1 MCNGPV
7 EFPSLETEVA
17 FLRGLVAVHRMSDDI
32 LEDCLQRGLSL
43 DAGLDV
49 FLTQCARMVHA
60 PAGFVSLRGTR
71 GPVLTRVL
79 GELGA
84 DVFEAANWRGPHR
97 LKNGRMLFCTRLKLG
112 KLELGG
118 LGLAVDGAFADG
130 GGLVMKLV
138 EAIGEQLDT
147 AVLAFLALTD
157 GQGPLE
163 RLDELSLD
171 DTPVP
176 RGRIGKY
183 EVLTPLGTGGM
194 AQVLVARARGP
205 EGLGRL
211 VALKR
216 ILPHLTADP
225 AIVQQF
231 LDEARI
237 GLRLSHPN
245 LVHVYDFGE
254 AQGAYF
260 IAMELVRGVDLDR
273 LLRAHKGALT
283 PEQAAAVVA
292 QALHG
297 LHAAHLLKGEDGKP
311 MHLVHRD
318 LSPHNLMVGFDGQV
332 KVLDFGVA
340 KVRAQRT
347 MTLPGIV
354 KGKPLY
360 MSPEQA
366 RGQRL
371 DARSD
376 LFAMGLILYE
386 ALTGRRAFD
395 RGDELVS
402 MQAICDE
409 RLTRP
414 DTISRPL
421 WEVLEVALAKS
432 PAARFASAQEMAER
446 LLDVVTP
453 AKDMELARLMARHF
467 PDRLR
472 ELNRLDRTEAGGQP
486 LMVAAT
492 SGVMPPQEDIDTE
505 PRPAPQKK
513 AAR

>member
-1 MCNGPV
+1 
-7 EFPSLETEVA
+7 
-17 FLRGLVAVHRMSDDI
+17 MSDDI
-32 LEDCLQRGLSL
+32 LEDCLERGLDL

-79 GELGA
+79 GDLGV
-84 DVFEAANWRGPHR
+84 DVFEAAHWTGPRR

-118 LGLAVDGAFADG
+118 LGLAVEGGFEDG

-147 AVLAFLALTD
+147 AVLSFLALTD
-157 GQGPLE
+157 GRSALE

-183 EVLTPLGTGGM
+183 EVVTPLGTGGM

-225 AIVQQF
+225 SIVQQF

-254 AQGAYF
+254 AQGAYY

-273 LLRAHKGALT
+273 LIRFLKGPLE
-283 PEQAAAVVA
+283 PAAAVAVVV
-292 QALHG
+292 QALQG
-297 LHAAHLLKGEDGKP
+297 LHAAHGLKGEDGAP
-311 MHLVHRD
+311 LQLVHRD
-318 LSPHNLMVGFDGQV
+318 LSPHNLMVGFDGRV

-340 KVRAQRT
+340 KARAQRT
-347 MTLPGIV
+347 VTLPGIV

-395 RGDELVS
+395 RGDELAS

-409 RLTRP
+409 RLPRP
-414 DTISRPL
+414 DALPLPL
-421 WEVLEVALAKS
+421 WDVLEVALAKQ
-432 PAARFASAQEMAER
+432 PQARFGSALEMAER
-446 LLDVVTP
+446 LADVCRP
-453 AKDMELARLMARHF
+453 AKDVELSRLTSRHF

-472 ELNRLDRTEAGGQP
+472 EFNRLDRTEAAGRP
-486 LMVAAT
+486 
-492 SGVMPPQEDIDTE
+492 GVPVGIEGEETQVRPP
-505 PRPAPQKK
+505 PRKS
-513 AAR
+513 AR

>member
-1 MCNGPV
+1 
-7 EFPSLETEVA
+7 
-17 FLRGLVAVHRMSDDI
+17 MSDAI
-32 LEDCLQRGLSL
+32 LEDCLERGLDL

-60 PAGFVSLRGTR
+60 RAGFVSLRGTR

-79 GELGA
+79 GDLGV
-84 DVFEAANWRGPHR
+84 DVFEAAHWEGSHR
-97 LKNGRMLFCTRLKLG
+97 LKDGRMLFCTQLALGRLQ
-112 KLELGG
+112 LGG
-118 LGLAVDGAFADG
+118 LGLVVDGRFDDG
-130 GGLVMKLV
+130 GAQVMKLV

-147 AVLAFLALTD
+147 AVLSFLALTD
-157 GQGPLE
+157 GRGALE
-163 RLDELSLD
+163 RLDELEVD
-171 DTPVP
+171 DTPTT
-176 RGRIGKY
+176 RGRIGRY
-183 EVLTPLGTGGM
+183 EVVTPLGTGGM

-225 AIVQQF
+225 SIIQQF

-254 AQGAYF
+254 AQGAYY

-273 LLRAHKGALT
+273 LIRSLKGPLEPAHAV
-283 PEQAAAVVA
+283 AVVV
-292 QALHG
+292 QALGG
-297 LHAAHLLKGEDGKP
+297 LHAAHQLRGEDGAP
-311 MHLVHRD
+311 LQLVHRD
-318 LSPHNLMVGFDGQV
+318 LSPHNLMVGFDGRV

-340 KVRAQRT
+340 KARAQRT
-347 MTLPGIV
+347 VTLPGIV

-395 RGDELVS
+395 RGDELAS

-409 RLTRP
+409 RLPRP
-414 DTISRPL
+414 DSISRPL
-421 WEVLEVALAKS
+421 WEALEVALAKR
-432 PAARFASAQEMAER
+432 PEARFANAQEMADR
-446 LLDVVTP
+446 LADVCTP
-453 AKDMELARLMARHF
+453 AKDSELARLTSRNF

-472 ELNRLDRTEAGGQP
+472 EFNRLDRTEAAGRPGVP
-486 LMVAAT
+486 EGAT
-492 SGVMPPQEDIDTE
+492 ESETQVRPPPEK
-505 PRPAPQKK
+505 PR
-513 AAR
+513 R